1 MTCSRTHSFYETD
14 NFFFHILKWNR
25 IALQF
30 VKWVIKLWGKVLLD
44 SRLQGY
50 PTKIQVYSGQ
60 IIFIKYS
67 LEYYCGDLMN
77 YSFFYPLIFNPKRN
91 PNQNWKTKKRLL
103 KKKGIG
109 ICWQHPSYYQSWI
122 TAVDAKGDSSTHDL
136 LLPIIT
142 AWGQS
147 IQLCMFYGGRMQ
159 PAYYFKRCSEADD
172 LLFVS
177 ECPFSFLCQV
187 IYKARLSPTDLTL
200 CGNVKVSFL

>member
-44 SRLQGY
+44 SRVQGY
-50 PTKIQVYSGQ
+50 LTSIQVYSGQ

-67 LEYYCGDLMN
+67 LEYYYGDLMN

-103 KKKGIG
+103 KKKGTG

-122 TAVDAKGDSSTHDL
+122 TAVDAKGDSSTHA
-136 LLPIIT
+136 PSPHYHSMRT
-142 AWGQS
+142 KH
-147 IQLCMFYGGRMQ
+147 
-159 PAYYFKRCSEADD
+159 PAAYV
-172 LLFVS
+172 LWW
-177 ECPFSFLCQV
+177 
-187 IYKARLSPTDLTL
+187 
-200 CGNVKVSFL
+200 